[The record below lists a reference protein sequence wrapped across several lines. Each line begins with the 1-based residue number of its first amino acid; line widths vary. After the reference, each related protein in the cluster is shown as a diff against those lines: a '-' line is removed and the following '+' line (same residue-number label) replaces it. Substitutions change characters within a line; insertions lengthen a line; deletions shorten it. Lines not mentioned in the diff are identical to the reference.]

1 MPVEHINDNVSLV
14 GRIADVVGLRR
25 DPGTK
30 APPEPVEGV
39 LVGCEITPFPMA
51 DALARISEHCGRA
64 ASREM
69 LTAALPVSD
78 GHLNHRHAP
87 MALAR
92 TGLEGRWE
100 TRRLTEIHANE
111 LPALLLMADGRAL
124 HVGVRAEVV
133 PARDG
138 SVLGFFLIFDDL
150 TQTLRAAVARRQL
163 EQSLSDTKRNGL
175 ALDAQGGA
183 PGATDDV
190 MSAVLANA
198 SIAAMDIADGGAG
211 PSVASLLEEIDHSAQ
226 RAATLYSQIRAFRR
240 P

>member
-1 MPVEHINDNVSLV
+1 MMRSTCW
-14 GRIADVVGLRR
+14 RR
-25 DPGTK
+25 ARGTH
-30 APPEPVEGV
+30 
-39 LVGCEITPFPMA
+39 
-51 DALARISEHCGRA
+51 AR
-64 ASREM
+64 
-69 LTAALPVSD
+69 
-78 GHLNHRHAP
+78 
-87 MALAR
+87 
-92 TGLEGRWE
+92 RW
-100 TRRLTEIHANE
+100 TQS
-111 LPALLLMADGRAL
+111 PALFAEPALVHAMLDTLAQERRPWRGELGIVMADGRAL

-150 TQTLRAAVARRQL
+150 TQSLRAAAARRQL

-198 SIAAMDIADGGAG
+198 SIAAMDISDGGAG

-226 RAATLYSQIRAFRR
+226 RAATLYGQIRAFRR